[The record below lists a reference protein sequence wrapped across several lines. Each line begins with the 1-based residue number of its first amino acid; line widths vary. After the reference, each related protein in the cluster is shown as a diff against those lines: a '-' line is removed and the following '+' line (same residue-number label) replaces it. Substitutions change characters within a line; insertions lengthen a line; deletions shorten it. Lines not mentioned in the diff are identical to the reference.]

1 MGATEVTVAYLDTSA
16 LAKLYVQESGRER
29 VEALIQETGTVVTSV
44 IAYPEARAVFAR
56 RYSSGELVE
65 AEHREMVT
73 QFQEDWLDINGID
86 VTPNVYRTAGEL
98 VVAHPRLR
106 AMDAIHLASA
116 LEARKVEAIRFLT
129 FDRDL
134 ENAARAL
141 LSGSEVG

>member
-1 MGATEVTVAYLDTSA
+1 MAYLDTSA

-56 RYSSGELVE
+56 RRSTGELLDS
-65 AEHREMVT
+65 EHQEMVT
-73 QFQEDWLDINGID
+73 QFQEDWSDINGID
-86 VTPNVYRTAGEL
+86 VTPSVYRTAGEL

-129 FDRDL
+129 FDNDL
-134 ENAARAL
+134 EAAARAL
-141 LSGSEVG
+141 LSGSEMG

>member
-1 MGATEVTVAYLDTSA
+1 MAYLDTSA
-16 LAKLYVQESGRER
+16 LAKLYVQETGRER

-44 IAYPEARAVFAR
+44 IAYPEACAVFAR
-56 RYSSGELVE
+56 RRSTGELLDT
-65 AEHREMVT
+65 EHQEMVT
-73 QFQEDWLDINGID
+73 QFQEDWSDINSID
-86 VTPNVYRTAGEL
+86 VTLGVYRTAGEL

-134 ENAARAL
+134 ETAARAL